1 MIDLKGC
8 SIGVARF
15 LYAYFKTTD
24 TTYSSVIF
32 FQGVI
37 KINNEFNE
45 QNILNFLQSQGII
58 NLDDVR
64 ENMKENERQKL
75 LSMHKYKVFF
85 DEKDNRWKTTVPD
98 ETKKNGRRLIAKRN
112 KEQLDA
118 DLIAY
123 YAQIEEKKHLDNNL
137 YTLEKIFPLW
147 LKYKAAQTDATSYSK
162 RILVDWN
169 KFYKDT
175 SIVKKILCDL
185 TYLELN
191 EWAHN
196 IVKKFNLNKKQYYNM
211 SIIMRQCLD
220 YACELDVLKTNHFN
234 RVKIKKNLFTPK
246 LKPDNNSQIFLLEEQ
261 KKICEEALKKFEIRD
276 WCTTPLVIILNFHLG
291 LRIGELVAL
300 KWSDIEGDY
309 LHIQRMEQSNY
320 ELNDNNGIVSTKQNG
335 YIIASHTKSSA
346 GDRKVYLNSYAK
358 EILKTIQKT
367 NIKYGYFD
375 NDFIFIKS
383 RYKVRGTSRTLT
395 KYLEDLCLSSGI
407 TNKSN
412 HKIRKT
418 MISSMFDSGIN
429 INTIKEQAGH
439 EDERTSLHNYCFDQ
453 NDDEIKKQL
462 LEASANK
469 IMVI

>member
-1 MIDLKGC
+1 M
-8 SIGVARF
+8 
-15 LYAYFKTTD
+15 
-24 TTYSSVIF
+24 
-32 FQGVI
+32 
-37 KINNEFNE
+37 
-45 QNILNFLQSQGII
+45 NFLQSQGMI

-64 ENMKENERQKL
+64 EKMKENERQRL
-75 LSMHKYKVFF
+75 LSRHKYKVFF
-85 DEKDNRWKTTVPD
+85 DEKDNRWKTTLPD

-112 KEQLDA
+112 RERLDDA
-118 DLIAY
+118 IIAY
-123 YAQIEEKKHLDNNL
+123 YAQIEDKTYVEENL
-137 YTLEKIFPLW
+137 YTLEKIFPKW
-147 LKYKAAQTDATSYSK
+147 LKYKATMTDASSYGK

-175 SIVKKILCDL
+175 PIINKVLCDL

-196 IVKKFNLNKKQYYNM
+196 IVKEFSLNKKQYYNM

-220 YACELDVLKTNHFN
+220 YACELGVLELNPFN
-234 RVKIKKNLFTPK
+234 RVKIKKNLFTQKP
-246 LKPDNNSQIFLLEEQ
+246 KPDNNSQVFLLEEQ
-261 KKICEEALKKFEIRD
+261 RKICEESLRKFEIRD

-309 LHIQRMEQSNY
+309 IHIQRMEQTSY
-320 ELNDNNGIVSTKQNG
+320 ELDDNKGKLIPKANG
-335 YIIASHTKSSA
+335 YVIAPHTKSSA
-346 GDRKVYLNSYAK
+346 GNRKVYLDSYAK

-367 NIKYGYFD
+367 NMKYGYYDD
-375 NDFIFIKS
+375 NFIFIKS
-383 RYKVRGTSRTLT
+383 RYKTRGTSRTLT
-395 KYLEDLCLSSGI
+395 KYLEDLCLSSGV

-418 MISSMFDSGIN
+418 KISSMFDSGIN
-429 INTIKEQAGH
+429 INTIREQAGH
-439 EDERTSLHNYCFDQ
+439 EDERTSLNNYCFDQ
-453 NDDEIKKQL
+453 NDDDIKKQL